1 MNYRL
6 IIKDRATQDL
16 RHLANYIL
24 VNGNTDV
31 AVKFLNAAEMTF
43 AQLQKTP
50 GMGKVTQLLVASLG
64 EIRQWRIKDFQDYL
78 IFYRVEDTTIE
89 ILRVFHGARD
99 LANVLSELDEEL

>member
-1 MNYRL
+1 MSYRL
-6 IIKDRATQDL
+6 IVKDRATQDL

-31 AVKFLNAAEMTF
+31 AVKFLSAAEATF
-43 AQLQKTP
+43 AQLVKTP
-50 GMGKVTQLLVASLG
+50 GIGKVAQLVISRLG

-78 IFYRVEDTTIE
+78 IFYRIEDTTIE

-99 LANVLSELDEEL
+99 LADVLSELDEQF

>member
-1 MNYRL
+1 LL
-6 IIKDRATQDL
+6 IVKDRATQDL

-31 AVKFLNAAEMTF
+31 AVKFLSAAEATF
-43 AQLQKTP
+43 AQLIKTP
-50 GMGKVTQLLVASLG
+50 GIGKVAHLVVSRLG

-78 IFYRVEDTTIE
+78 IFYRIEDTTIE

-99 LANVLSELDEEL
+99 LADVLSELDEQF

>member
-1 MNYRL
+1 MSYRL
-6 IIKDRATQDL
+6 IVKDRATQDL

-31 AVKFLNAAEMTF
+31 AVKFLSAAEATF
-43 AQLQKTP
+43 AQLVKTP
-50 GMGKVTQLLVASLG
+50 GIGKVAQLVVSRLG

-78 IFYRVEDTTIE
+78 IFYRIEDTTIE

-99 LANVLSELDEEL
+99 LADVLSSLDEEF